1 MNPQRIPMR
10 AYLAVVSIP
19 SAATDDL
26 WPPTMMPLATG
37 TICVARRPAHIARHA
52 LSFMLTAIAVHSG
65 TGNAVAKPP
74 ERH

>member
-1 MNPQRIPMR
+1 
-10 AYLAVVSIP
+10 
-19 SAATDDL
+19 
-26 WPPTMMPLATG
+26 MMPLATG